1 MGVHVHLN
9 ICEEGRFCGKCS
21 YHSKIKMLR
30 KNENSKSLV
39 LNNEKETDKTEEENA
54 KGKLVG

>member
-1 MGVHVHLN
+1 
-9 ICEEGRFCGKCS
+9 
-21 YHSKIKMLR
+21 MLR